1 MNYKELCIFFIFC
14 LFLPSITQIHNHLDE
29 TPEIEKITVFIMDKK
44 PVNFL
49 SEEDLL
55 NLDLYEY
62 HSGEYSFLDNIL
74 NPFWQKVAYAFPN
87 WFAPNLITLTG
98 LIINIVAALIVALY
112 DPMLTGE
119 APGWVYIN
127 AAICLQVYGILD
139 AADGKQARRIH
150 ASSPLGQIFDHG
162 CDAVNLIFIIISS
175 CSGIGLRIGKT
186 TSYTII
192 MMCGC
197 FACAQLLEYQ
207 TNILVAG
214 SKVFGVTEAML
225 IVSITLILSGIFG
238 TQIWDL
244 EMTTYMPFLKTFKEE
259 CPLKYV
265 VCILLDIV
273 VMISCV
279 LFLLQGLIK
288 ESPIPVEK
296 RGNKNVDRAS
306 YLFRFVPVLY

>member
-1 MNYKELCIFFIFC
+1 MDEILYS
-14 LFLPSITQIHNHLDE
+14 LFVSKRHNILDE
-29 TPEIEKITVFIMDKK
+29 TPKREKNHIFVMDIK

-49 SEEDLL
+49 SEEDLI

-62 HSGEYSFLDNIL
+62 HSGEYSFIDNLL

-98 LIINIVAALIVALY
+98 LVINIVAALMVALY

-175 CSGIGLRIGKT
+175 CSGVGLRIGKT

-225 IVSITLILSGIFG
+225 IVSIVLILSGIFG

-244 EMTTYMPFLKTFKEE
+244 EMTNYLPFLKIFKEE
-259 CPLKYV
+259 CPLKYL
-265 VCILLDIV
+265 VCILLIIV
-273 VMISCV
+273 VMFSCV
-279 LFLLQGLIK
+279 LFLLQGLIR
-288 ESPIPVEK
+288 ESPIPVDK
-296 RGNKNVDRAS
+296 RGNKNVDRVS
-306 YLFRFVPVLY
+306 YLLRFIPVL